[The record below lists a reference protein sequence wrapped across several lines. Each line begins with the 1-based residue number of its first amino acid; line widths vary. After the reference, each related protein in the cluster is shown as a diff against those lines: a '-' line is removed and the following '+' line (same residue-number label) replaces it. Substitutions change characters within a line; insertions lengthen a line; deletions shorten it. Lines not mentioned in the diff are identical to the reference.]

1 MKVLKAG
8 AEIVNKLDGKE
19 VLKSIERVGRTCYKS
34 EDLITEDSAER
45 FVKSIISRGH
55 ESVIEHINITVRFI
69 CDRGISHEIV
79 RHRIASYAQE
89 SSRYCNY
96 SKDKF
101 GGEITY
107 IDLLGHMDNKQ
118 VYDMNLDLFR
128 EWVQAC
134 KDAER
139 HYFKMLEYGATP
151 EIARSVLNNSTK
163 TELVATMNLR
173 SWRNFFKLR
182 CDKAAHPQMRE
193 IAVPLLKEFKELIPI
208 VFDDIDA

>member
-1 MKVLKAG
+1 
-8 AEIVNKLDGKE
+8 
-19 VLKSIERVGRTCYKS
+19 
-34 EDLITEDSAER
+34 
-45 FVKSIISRGH
+45 
-55 ESVIEHINITVRFI
+55 
-69 CDRGISHEIV
+69 
-79 RHRIASYAQE
+79 
-89 SSRYCNY
+89 
-96 SKDKF
+96 
-101 GGEITY
+101 
-107 IDLLGHMDNKQ
+107 MDNKQ

>member
-1 MKVLKAG
+1 MKVISAR
-8 AEIVNKLDGKE
+8 AEIVNKIDGQE
-19 VLKSIERVGRTCYKS
+19 VLKAIEKVGRTCYKS
-34 EDLITEDSAER
+34 EDLITDDSAER
-45 FVKSIISRGH
+45 FIRSTIARGH

-69 CDRGISHEIV
+69 CDRGVSHEIV
-79 RHRIASYAQE
+79 RHRVASYAQE

-96 SKDKF
+96 SKKKF
-101 GGEITY
+101 SGEITY
-107 IDLLGHMDNKQ
+107 IDLLGHMSNDE
-118 VYDMNLDLFR
+118 VLDMNLNMFR

-173 SWRNFFKLR
+173 EWRHFFKIR

-193 IAVPLLKEFKELIPI
+193 ITIPLLKDFKKLVPI
-208 VFDDIDA
+208 VFDDIEV

>member
-1 MKVLKAG
+1 MKVISAR
-8 AEIVNKLDGKE
+8 AEIVNKIDGQE
-19 VLKSIERVGRTCYKS
+19 VLKAIEEVGRTCYKS
-34 EDLITEDSAER
+34 EDLITDDSAER
-45 FVKSIISRGH
+45 FIRSIIARGH

-79 RHRIASYAQE
+79 RHRVASYAQE

-96 SKDKF
+96 SKEKF
-101 GGEITY
+101 SGEITY
-107 IDLLGHMDNKQ
+107 IDLLGHMSNDE
-118 VYDMNLDLFR
+118 VLDMNLNMFR

-173 SWRNFFKLR
+173 EWRHFFKLR

-193 IAVPLLKEFKELIPI
+193 ITIPLLKDFKKLVPI
-208 VFDDIDA
+208 VFDDIEV

>member
-1 MKVLKAG
+1 MKILKAG
-8 AEIVNKLDGKE
+8 AEIVNQIDGKE
-19 VLKSIERVGRTCYKS
+19 VLKSIELVGRTCYKS

-45 FVKSIISRGH
+45 FVKNIIARGH
-55 ESVIEHINITVRFI
+55 ESVIEHISITVRFI

-79 RHRIASYAQE
+79 RHRVASYAQE

-101 GGEITY
+101 GNEITY
-107 IDLLGHMDNKQ
+107 IDLLGHMSNDEIR
-118 VYDMNLDLFR
+118 DMNLDMFK
-128 EWVQAC
+128 EWIEAC

-163 TELVATMNLR
+163 AELVATMNLR
-173 SWRNFFKLR
+173 EWRHFFKLR

-193 IAVPLLKEFKELIPI
+193 VAIPLLNEFKELIPI
-208 VFDDIDA
+208 VFDDIES